1 MSVERAVS
9 TMTFLDALDLV
20 DRLGQL
26 IASESGGNDPSDGV
40 DVSQRDVAR
49 VEGLADLCE
58 SFAGFGGSAQL
69 RRRATRQTGVMRRP
83 DAGGGGGVGV
93 VDLVRFDQR
102 CGGDLEAY
110 RGVAEACGF
119 GCEFSCG
126 GVSC

>member
-26 IASESGGNDPSDGV
+26 IASESGGNDSSDGV
-40 DVSQRDVAR
+40 DVSQRDLAG
-49 VEGLADLCE
+49 VERFPDESEPLTGL
-58 SFAGFGGSAQL
+58 GGTAKL
-69 RRRATRQTGVMRRP
+69 RCCATRQACVVRSP